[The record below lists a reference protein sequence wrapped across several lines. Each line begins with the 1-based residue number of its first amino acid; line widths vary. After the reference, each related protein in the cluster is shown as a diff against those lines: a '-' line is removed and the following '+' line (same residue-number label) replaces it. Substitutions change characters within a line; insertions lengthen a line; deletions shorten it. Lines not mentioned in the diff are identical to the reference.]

1 MPVLAPP
8 AIAEPPLP
16 LVVTADQELL
26 DDLLRLAG
34 SSGAAVEV
42 AADPAAARVRWAGAP
57 LVVVGVDALD
67 ACARAALPHRAR
79 VVVVARDC
87 AGGPVAEAAWRR
99 AESVRAEHVVLLPDA
114 EPWLADRLA
123 DPATDT
129 GARGRVV
136 VVLGGRGGCGASV
149 LATGLAVTG
158 LKQRRAT
165 LLVDADPLG
174 GGVDLVLGW
183 EERDGLRW
191 PQLAEANGRV
201 HPPALVAALPS
212 QGSLAVLSFD
222 RDSDGE
228 VPAAAMAA
236 ALDAGRRGRDLV
248 VVDVPRYL
256 DEAARFALTA
266 ADRAYLLVPGD
277 LRGCAAAAQVA
288 ARARPYCPQLSAV
301 VRGPI
306 PGRIGAAEVAEVL
319 GLPLAGVARTE
330 PQLTRALERGE
341 APAGTGRGPLAQLCR
356 RLLAETFAS

>member
-1 MPVLAPP
+1 VPVLAPP
-8 AIAEPPLP
+8 ATADPPHP
-16 LVVTADQELL
+16 LVVTGDQDLL

-34 SSGAAVEV
+34 SSGVAVEV
-42 AADPAAARVRWAGAP
+42 ATDPAAARSRWMGAP
-57 LVVVGVDALD
+57 LVVVGADVLP
-67 ACARAALPHRAR
+67 ACARADLPPRAR
-79 VVVVARDC
+79 VVVVARDSV
-87 AGGPVAEAAWRR
+87 GGPVAEAAWRQ
-99 AESVRAEHVVLLPDA
+99 AEAVRAEHVVMLPAA
-114 EPWLADRLA
+114 EPWLADRFA

-191 PQLAEANGRV
+191 PALAEASGRV
-201 HPPALVAALPS
+201 HPPALVSALPS

-222 RDSDGE
+222 RDGDVE

-248 VVDVPRYL
+248 VVDLPRYL
-256 DEAARFALTA
+256 DEAARYALTA
-266 ADRAYLLVPGD
+266 ADRAYLLVTGD
-277 LRGCAAAAQVA
+277 LRGCAAAARVA
-288 ARARPYCPQLSAV
+288 ARAAPHCPGLAV
-301 VRGPI
+301 VVRAPT
-306 PGRIGAAEVAEVL
+306 PGRISPTDVAGVL
-319 GLPLAGVARTE
+319 GLPLAGVLRPE
-330 PQLTRALERGE
+330 PQLSRSLERGE
-341 APAGTGRGPLAQLCR
+341 APAGNSRGPLAHLCR
-356 RLLAETFAS
+356 RLLGEIFS